1 MDMDRKIF
9 FVRYQNNEPVAIRTH
24 QFSNA
29 TGKWTQTLF
38 NVLDVIGAVKL
49 ALAPRFDATPMYEL
63 TLHAVAEDV
72 EGPRLEQDL
81 LLSTL
86 SDGLSARL
94 VIKSKRDMDVHHSH
108 VSRPPKRSPSDDF
121 TSYKKLNPQKPDDV
135 LTFLRLQI
143 EVRAPYNPEHPYQAT
158 FADNCLEH
166 RLDRRQTKY
175 QLDKV
180 DNVKML
186 LHVSGAGKTRQ
197 LLEML
202 WMKFGYYFVAQ
213 SHQLDFG
220 SDDLALCHDY
230 SVKNPL
236 KAKAFIGLLYV
247 VRAFVCNY
255 IYDLGYNQPWQIL
268 LAQLHPVQFFGCDI
282 FALLFESLAE
292 HSPTTTFAIRINRCF
307 DFVAIDEIQMFA
319 ESSCAFSLLGS
330 EHAMP
335 FYAPLVL
342 HTKHLGFPNFIV
354 SGTGINY
361 IAILGLTAGASTMKA
376 DQFTSHS
383 AISGIKPLSKDAIVA
398 YSRQI
403 LSDHNIDAPEIEKF
417 VALVYSFKLCH
428 GRARFIAYIL
438 DSFLAS
444 RDMEVAISQFVSG
457 LSNINGELFP
467 LRFFRR
473 DLEEQKTSFVLG
485 GDTLGRIVRDGIV
498 EYMMTGK
505 AFLSLKRQLASD
517 AVRYGLGFC
526 KISEGFIYGIEMV
539 EDAIVECLRYLV
551 PFSDVVETLAS
562 QLLRY
567 PKPQMDGLMLE
578 YLVAYALV
586 ANLHPGSVNQIKTFT
601 GSMAEYLKSSTA
613 QYQVFFPDHC
623 CGPDILFKDLNT
635 LYIIQVKFVDKIS
648 KQERVH
654 ACSTTDP
661 QHFYCG
667 QNDSKVLRGYETQRE
682 EILPLLTNLHLE
694 RQVFLHM
701 TTKTTVE
708 MEEATV
714 INQDKHPRFFDNLD
728 NGMWAVLN
736 SVRDEF
742 NQK

>member
-1 MDMDRKIF
+1 MDMNEALFVQYQCYQPVKINTHF
-9 FVRYQNNEPVAIRTH
+9 DAQGASRGNPLSDVA
-24 QFSNA
+24 
-29 TGKWTQTLF
+29 
-38 NVLDVIGAVKL
+38 DVIGAYRSGSLL
-49 ALAPRFDATPMYEL
+49 ADTPIELL
-63 TLHAVAEDV
+63 TLHAVVDGV
-72 EGPRLEQDL
+72 EGRALDADL
-81 LLSTL
+81 PISTL
-86 SDGLSARL
+86 STGLTAKTAL
-94 VIKSKRDMDVHHSH
+94 
-108 VSRPPKRSPSDDF
+108 RSPSDDF
-121 TSYKKLNPQKPDDV
+121 IADNKLNLHKLDDV
-135 LTFLRLQI
+135 FTFLRLQI
-143 EVRAPYNPEHPYQAT
+143 EYRAPYNPERPYQAT

-166 RLDRRQTKY
+166 RLDRRQTTY

-180 DNVKML
+180 DNVKIL

-202 WMKFGYYFVAQ
+202 WMKFGYYFVTQ

-220 SDDLALCHDY
+220 SGDLLSCFTY
-230 SVKNPL
+230 SATTPEKVDF
-236 KAKAFIGLLYV
+236 FIGLLYL

-255 IYDLGYNQPWQIL
+255 VYDLGYNQPWQIL

-282 FALLFESLAE
+282 FALLFKSLAE
-292 HSPTTTFAIRINRCF
+292 RSRTTTINSTINRCF
-307 DFVAIDEIQMFA
+307 DFVAIDEIQMIV
-319 ESSCAFSLLGS
+319 ESSFVFSLPNS
-330 EHAMP
+330 KNARP
-335 FYAPLVL
+335 FYSPLVFY
-342 HTKHLGFPNFIV
+342 TKHLGKFPNFIV

-361 IAILGLTAGASTMKA
+361 IAIHELMASGTMKA
-376 DQFTSHS
+376 KQFTSHS
-383 AISGIKPLSKDAIVA
+383 IISKIRPLDKDAIVD
-398 YSRQI
+398 YSRRI

-417 VALVYSFKLCH
+417 VALVSSFKLCH

-444 RDMEVAISQFVSG
+444 RDMELAIGEFVSG
-457 LSNINGELFP
+457 LSNIDGGLFP
-467 LRFFRR
+467 LRFVRR
-473 DLEEQKTSFVLG
+473 DLEEQKTSFTKVLG

-505 AFLSLKRQLASD
+505 AILLVKGQLASD

-526 KISEGFIYGIEMV
+526 KIKEGVIYAIEMV

-567 PKPQMDGLMLE
+567 PKPEMVGLMLE

-586 ANLHPGSVNQIKTFT
+586 ADLHPGSVNQIQTFT
-601 GSMAEYLKSSTA
+601 GSMEEYLKSSTA

-623 CGPDILFKDLNT
+623 CGPDILFKDGNT

-667 QNDSKVLRGYETQRE
+667 RNGSVLRGYETGRE
-682 EILPLLTNLHLE
+682 EILPLLTNLHLK
-694 RQVFLHM
+694 RQVFLHT
-701 TTKTTVE
+701 TTKTTVG
-708 MEEATV
+708 MEEVTV

-736 SVRDEF
+736 SIRDEF